1 METKEQKD
9 RKIGELT
16 SRVAYLE
23 FSRNGDLLHMRNT
36 DRRLNRVERSLDSA
50 NLLLP
55 AKADEKLEQPKI
67 VKPTEQEIAAL
78 DGLFPDETSLVV
90 DDCGVSRRT
99 E

>member
-1 METKEQKD
+1 MESKQEKD

-23 FSRNGDLLHMRNT
+23 YSRQNDLLHMRNT

-55 AKADEKLEQPKI
+55 AKADERLEQPKI
-67 VKPTEQEIAAL
+67 AKPDEQELAAL

-99 E
+99 V

>member
-9 RKIGELT
+9 EKIGKLT
-16 SRVAYLE
+16 SRVAFLE
-23 FSRNGDLLHMRNT
+23 YSRQNDLLHMRNT
-36 DRRLNRVERSLDSA
+36 DRRLNRVERSLGSA

-67 VKPTEQEIAAL
+67 VKPNEQEIAAL

>member
-1 METKEQKD
+1 METKQEKD

-23 FSRNGDLLHMRNT
+23 FARNGDLLHMRNT

-55 AKADEKLEQPKI
+55 AKADERLEQPKI
-67 VKPTEQEIAAL
+67 VKPDEREVAAL

-99 E
+99 V

>member
-1 METKEQKD
+1 METKQQKD
-9 RKIGELT
+9 EKIGKLS
-16 SRVAYLE
+16 SRVAFLE
-23 FSRNGDLLHMRNT
+23 YSRQNDLLHMRNT

-55 AKADEKLEQPKI
+55 AKADERLEQPKI
-67 VKPTEQEIAAL
+67 EKPNEQEVAAL

-90 DDCGVSRRT
+90 DDCGVSRRA

>member
-55 AKADEKLEQPKI
+55 AKADERLEQPKI
-67 VKPTEQEIAAL
+67 EKPNEQEIAAL